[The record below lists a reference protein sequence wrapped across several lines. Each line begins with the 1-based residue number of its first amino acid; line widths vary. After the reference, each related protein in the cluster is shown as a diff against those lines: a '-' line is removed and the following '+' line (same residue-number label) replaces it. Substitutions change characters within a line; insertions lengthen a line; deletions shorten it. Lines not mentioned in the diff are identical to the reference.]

1 MAAKASLTTDLRSS
15 EMDFFL
21 ERGGALTMRTSV
33 VLLVLLAVASHTVAK
48 PKNRFIRYP
57 SWNTKMYPIWK
68 DGDPRFKDSWK
79 GGRVTFNV
87 GNDSPTLTG
96 AKVTF
101 TIDLEFPHI
110 QKVQPNGD
118 VVWAEDCTINGT
130 KHHEAEPVYPTQNT
144 DWEAVFPDGTPFK
157 KDKKPN
163 YVFVWK
169 TWGQYWQVADGSS
182 SSLTIGTDD
191 IPLGSYTMDIVIYHY
206 RSKEKFIPLGYAS
219 TQFSITD
226 QIPFA
231 VSLDQVNDIVA
242 GDMRFIQNR
251 AIAFTITLHDPSE
264 YLSNADITFNW
275 DFGDESGALISREL
289 TVTHTYISSGSFKPQ
304 VVIQAVIPDKAC
316 DPPVDT
322 PTKAPGPPTDRGTT
336 VKAPAL
342 ASAVP
347 LLVSTKAPG
356 VDVNVVPSDTEE
368 DNTED
373 EASAASTT
381 QPAQEAP
388 TVAKTPSPVN
398 RDGTADNEAQ
408 NRIATDAKGTV
419 TLTGQA
425 TVVVVAKRDADDK
438 PSDDDCVIY
447 RYGSFCTGIEVFEG
461 IEKVEIV
468 QMDNAVM
475 ATPEMDKNVLDITV
489 TCQGSLP
496 KEVCSV
502 ILDAECLRPI
512 DTACNMVEP
521 SKQCQLV
528 LRHFFNDSGV
538 YCINVSMAN
547 DVSLAAA
554 SAKVNVHMGSGL
566 SSPGSVATVMGVL
579 VVVLAIGLVAYSYKR
594 FKSYRPL
601 KEDMTL
607 SADPQPSR
615 TPSCSASSMF
625 WSLLNRRGA
634 VDNCPLLEDRP
645 V

>member
-1 MAAKASLTTDLRSS
+1 MW
-15 EMDFFL
+15 
-21 ERGGALTMRTSV
+21 TSA
-33 VLLVLLAVASHTVAK
+33 VLLVLLAVTSHTVAK
-48 PKNRFIRYP
+48 PRNRFTRYP
-57 SWNTKMYPIWK
+57 SWNNKMYPIWK
-68 DGDPRFKDSWK
+68 DGDARYKDSWK

-87 GNDSPTLTG
+87 GNDSPTLTA

-101 TIDLEFPHI
+101 TIDLEFPHN
-110 QKVQPNGD
+110 QKVQPDGD
-118 VVWAEDCTINGT
+118 VVWAEDCIVNGT
-130 KHHEAEPVYPTQNT
+130 KYRESEPVYPAQSP
-144 DWEAVFPDGTPFK
+144 DWEVVFPDGSPVK
-157 KDKKPN
+157 KDKKPA

-169 TWGQYWQVADGSS
+169 TWGQYWQVADGPS
-182 SSLTIGTDD
+182 SSLTIDTDD

-264 YLSNADITFNW
+264 YLSDADITFNW

-289 TVTHTYISSGSFKPQ
+289 TVTHTYINSGSFKPQ

-316 DPPVDT
+316 DPPVDP
-322 PTKAPGPPTDRGTT
+322 PTKAPGPPTHQGTT

-347 LLVSTKAPG
+347 ILVTTKATG
-356 VDVNVVPSDTEE
+356 LTVNMVPSDTEE

-373 EASAASTT
+373 EASTASNAL
-381 QPAQEAP
+381 PAQEAT
-388 TVAKTPSPVN
+388 TVAKTPSPIN
-398 RDGTADNEAQ
+398 PDMPADSEAQ
-408 NRIATDAKGTV
+408 TGAQQTV
-419 TLTGQA
+419 TLTGKA
-425 TVVVVAKRDADDK
+425 KVVVVAKRDADDK

-475 ATPEMDKNVLDITV
+475 TSPDMDRNVLDITV

-512 DTACNMVEP
+512 HTACNMVEP
-521 SKQCQLV
+521 SRECQLV

-547 DVSLAAA
+547 DVSLAAT
-554 SAKVNVHMGSGL
+554 SAKVNVDIDSGL
-566 SSPGSVATVMGVL
+566 SSPGTIAMVMGVL
-579 VVVLAIGLVAYSYKR
+579 VLVLAVGVVAYSYKR

-601 KEDMTL
+601 KEDL
-607 SADPQPSR
+607 IVSADLQAGR
-615 TPSCSASSMF
+615 AHTCSGASMF
-625 WSLLNRRGA
+625 WKLLNRRGA
-634 VDNCPLLEDRP
+634 VDDCPLLQDRP